1 MQNRIRMYVEN
12 EVKKY
17 KFKSRSDVID
27 EISSNLIERYNELV
41 SSGMNNEDAYNET
54 VALTGSFA
62 SLMMNDLSI
71 NPINWYKKRLMILL
85 LTALTG
91 IVFMFFFSPIGYF
104 FFASAFIYF
113 TVELSNLELNGRNKD
128 NIESE
133 VSKHN
138 RNKSIVKFL
147 YYSNALLVVSFSL
160 ANWDLFFR
168 LLLDSSSISVF
179 DWLTKITPLWFVI
192 IVFIGSLLLGIT
204 IIGYPLLLA
213 IVNSKSKNDVVN
225 DKTKISVAN
234 KKTKIKLFSKSSFSF
249 IRTFILFII
258 MIMILIMI
266 LISNVQVYDLIPSLD
281 FQGEL
286 ILVDSIHF
294 WVYLF
299 EGGYDHAILPIYIVL
314 ICSFVIGIYLL
325 FTKNSS
331 LKLWV
336 SLYLILITGFI
347 ISQFLLLFVSEYRIS
362 LHIPIFVNG
371 IGVFYLTMHSRL
383 MRVVERI
390 IYER

>member
-17 KFKSRSDVID
+17 KLKSRSDAID
-27 EISSNLIERYNELV
+27 EISSNLVERYNELV
-41 SSGMNNEDAYNET
+41 SSGMNNKDAYNET

-85 LTALTG
+85 LTVLTG

-113 TVELSNLELNGRNKD
+113 TVEFSNLEVNGRNKD

-133 VSKHN
+133 VSKHY

-147 YYSNALLVVSFSL
+147 YYSSALLVVSFSL

-192 IVFIGSLLLGIT
+192 IIFIVSLLLGIN

-213 IVNSKSKNDVVN
+213 IVNSKSKNDIDN
-225 DKTKISVAN
+225 DKTIISVAN
-234 KKTKIKLFSKSSFSF
+234 KKTKIELFSKSSFSF

-281 FQGEL
+281 LQGEL
-286 ILVDSIHF
+286 ILVDSIHLL
-294 WVYLF
+294 VYLF
-299 EGGYDHAILPIYIVL
+299 EGGYDHTILPIYIVL

-383 MRVVERI
+383 IRVVERI